1 MPKLMLVRRLISLTM
16 LLAVSTVKAGE
27 IDECKQVIRLG
38 SEALKASELSVET
51 LKQLRQTDAEAIKM
65 LIEQRNKAIE
75 ANSKEAGL
83 PFYVWLLVGG
93 AATTILIRGVK

>member
-1 MPKLMLVRRLISLTM
+1 MLKLIASLRLVSF
-16 LLAVSTVKAGE
+16 
-27 IDECKQVIRLG
+27 VILF
-38 SEALKASELSVET
+38 AIATTAAKASECSETVKLGVEALAACEKSNEI
-51 LKQLRQTDAEAIKM
+51 LKQLRATDAEAIKM

-75 ANSKEAGL
+75 ANRPAEGL